1 MYKKVSD
8 LILAPP
14 GTHLQSAHGEFEIGI
29 RIDFARIGIDN
40 IRN

>member
-1 MYKKVSD
+1 MYKKVSAF
-8 LILAPP
+8 ILAPAD
-14 GTHLQSAHGEFEIGI
+14 THLHGEFKIGI